1 MLVVR
6 GVARCGYHMVSQ
18 YCWGMV
24 YHGIP
29 ILWQNISSRTSART
43 RRREVD
49 HQSTLIW
56 ATVLDIAGHS
66 GCRIQQNGHPQLELV
81 GSSKRANP
89 QSRIKD
95 GERAGVNHN
104 SHRFS
109 EVRYSIA
116 RHLGM
121 SLHFLS
127 NRSWEITWG
136 EAPAM
141 LWEWGVQA
149 VKKIG
154 ILKCKWLYY
163 IM

>member
-1 MLVVR
+1 MWL
-6 GVARCGYHMVSQ
+6 S
-18 YCWGMV
+18 
-24 YHGIP
+24 HGIT
-29 ILWQNISSRTSART
+29 ILLGDGIPWYTHTITEHILKDFSADKEAGSWSS
-43 RRREVD
+43 VD

-109 EVRYSIA
+109 EVRYSLA